1 MLGLERLEEV
11 SLLGK
16 LEKNSFLFSASSSPK
31 KLNQTYLLI
40 LVPRIY
46 VFVYALPRQL
56 NPISVHLGNQERN
69 CPQTEYQLLKAQM
82 FG

>member
-1 MLGLERLEEV
+1 VLGLERLEEV

-46 VFVYALPRQL
+46 VFVHAC
-56 NPISVHLGNQERN
+56 IA
-69 CPQTEYQLLKAQM
+69 KAA
-82 FG
+82 